1 MTLTEKE
8 KLLIAGC
15 AVGATAATVPAIC
28 GAVAAAVKR
37 PITGR
42 DFLRVENGGF
52 VSECGEKVTLKGI
65 NLNDDIF
72 GFIKADL
79 DSNASG
85 YDVFAALEERFGNYG
100 ARQVVQKYSEGFITP
115 SDIKRV
121 SKLGANCVRIPLRYK
136 YLFKKDKCKDEI
148 DFDYLDKII
157 SKCRKAGL
165 YVILELHSAPGFQNT
180 DSACGKDD
188 KSVLFSSGKDGFD
201 ARNATV
207 RIWTRIAA
215 HYKDEPAVA
224 AYDLLNRPLNR
235 MVDWEDKLDTLHKFY
250 KRLYKAIRTVDKDH
264 TVILEAAGTPSTLPA
279 AENYQGENVAYGL
292 YSHFFTTFETDSLI
306 NGIREFSGNGI
317 PFVVC
322 KLRAEESLAYSLEK
336 LNDCGISWL
345 IGDYKGEGLKAA
357 YLYGG
362 NVLGADLT
370 FDTYDEICENWPKA
384 VATKNFE
391 KNKEMA
397 SVLKKAF
404 GGKDLGVETDEEKPK
419 GSFRPEFKARVG
431 AKLLYG
437 KTEQ

>member
-15 AVGATAATVPAIC
+15 AVGATAATVPVIC
-28 GAVAAAVKR
+28 GAVVNAVKR
-37 PITGR
+37 PITDK
-42 DFLRVENGGF
+42 DFLRVENSGF
-52 VSECGEKVTLKGI
+52 VSECGEKVTLRGI

-72 GFIKADL
+72 GFMKADL
-79 DSNASG
+79 DRNAAG

-100 ARQVVQKYSEGFITP
+100 ARQVVQKYGEGFITP

-121 SKLGANCVRIPLRYK
+121 AKLGANCVRIPLRYK
-136 YLFKKDKCKDEI
+136 YLFKKDSCRDDI
-148 DFDYLDKII
+148 DFEYLDKII
-157 SKCRKAGL
+157 SKCRKSGL

-188 KSVLFSSGKDGFD
+188 ESVLFNSGKDGFD
-201 ARNATV
+201 SRNAAV
-207 RIWTRIAA
+207 RIWTQIAA

-235 MVDWEDKLDTLHKFY
+235 MVDWESKLDTLHKFY
-250 KRLYKAIRTVDKDH
+250 KRLYKAIRTVDENH
-264 TVILEAAGTPSTLPA
+264 TVILEAAGAPDTLPP
-279 AENYQGENVAYGL
+279 AESFKGENIAYGI

-306 NGIREFSGNGI
+306 SGIRQFSGSGI
-317 PFVVC
+317 PFVIC
-322 KLRAEESLAYSLEK
+322 KLRAEESLAYSLDA
-336 LNDCGISWL
+336 LNDNGISWL
-345 IGDYKGEGLKAA
+345 VGDYKGEGLKAA

-362 NVLGADLT
+362 SVPEVDLT
-370 FDTYDEICENWPKA
+370 FDTYDEICESWPKA

-404 GGKDLGVETDEEKPK
+404 GGKDLGIETDEDKPS
-419 GSFRPEFKARVG
+419 GSFRPEFNAKIG

-437 KTEQ
+437 KTE